1 MSVPQVLATYDGLLT
16 DPVLGLSARI
26 AALAAG
32 DTPRIRTDFTR
43 VPWALESPLKDTRTP
58 NVMTRPRNWRP
69 QVKKGD
75 TGHRDAYV
83 DLDTAYEYFGG
94 VLADIQ
100 DNVAIVATALAQV
113 LDCLRAYSDT
123 HAGTIIEVEDSV
135 RYDFGQFVG
144 PTSHGFIATITVQE
158 RSSV

>member
-1 MSVPQVLATYDGLLT
+1 MSVLQVLATVNGLLA
-16 DPVLGLSARI
+16 DDALGLAERVS
-26 AALAAG
+26 ALAAG
-32 DTPRIRTDFTR
+32 DTPRIRADFTF
-43 VPWALESPLKDTRTP
+43 VPWALESPLKDTRSP

-69 QVKKGD
+69 EVKKGD
-75 TGHRDAYV
+75 TAHRDAWV
-83 DLDTAYEYFGG
+83 DLEIGYEYFGG

-113 LDCLRAYSDT
+113 LDSLRAYSDA
-123 HAGTIIEVEDSV
+123 HAGTVFEVEDSV
-135 RYDFGQFVG
+135 RYDFGQFAG